1 MLRWRKTSMEHF
13 GGMLGQESSKTGED
27 SGAAHAHLGSRLLD
41 KISEERIYYTLPAAI
56 EAFKH
61 R

>member
-1 MLRWRKTSMEHF
+1 MARGRVKNDLYLELQR
-13 GGMLGQESSKTGED
+13 
-27 SGAAHAHLGSRLLD
+27 ARLVD

-56 EAFKH
+56 EAFKN